1 MKRSLFLAIAT
12 IALVAAPR
20 VSHAQLGLVKPFQLG
35 IAGGAAQPMSDL
47 KDAANMGY
55 NATAALGINL
65 PFIPVGLRVDG
76 AYNQFGEK
84 TGVPAKL
91 HVISATGN
99 VVWRLPS
106 VGISPYLIGGAGLY
120 MQTATSTGTTSTSLT
135 DNHLGWNAGAGIN
148 LPLSV
153 FKAFV
158 EARYNSYSTDAGS
171 VKFVPVTVGIMF

>member
-1 MKRSLFLAIAT
+1 LKRSLFLAIAT
-12 IALVAAPR
+12 IALVAAPA
-20 VSHAQLGLVKPFQLG
+20 SAQLGLVKPFQLG

-47 KDAANMGY
+47 KEGANLGY
-55 NATAALGINL
+55 NGTAALGINL
-65 PFIPVGLRVDG
+65 PFIPVGLRIDG

-84 TGVPAKL
+84 AGIGAKL

-106 VGISPYLIGGAGLY
+106 VGISPYLIGGDGLY
-120 MQTATSTGTTSTSLT
+120 MSTAEINGAPSQSDS
-135 DNHLGWNAGAGIN
+135 HLGWNAGAGIN

-158 EARYNSYSTDAGS
+158 EARYNSYSTDNGS
-171 VKFVPVTVGIMF
+171 VKFAPLTLGIMF